1 MYFGLYG
8 MISIDLRIKS
18 YKKLWIG
25 KSNAL
30 HFTFI
35 YDTSPISLNSP
46 LSTNYQLIL
55 FFFTEM
61 QLYLHGILFQKLH
74 NTYINAYMQIKVN
87 K

>member
-1 MYFGLYG
+1 MSFGLYG

-35 YDTSPISLNSP
+35 YDTSRISLNSP

-55 FFFTEM
+55 FFLKKCNSIYMGF
-61 QLYLHGILFQKLH
+61 YLKNYITHILMH
-74 NTYINAYMQIKVN
+74 INAYM
-87 K
+87 

>member
-1 MYFGLYG
+1 

-25 KSNAL
+25 KSNVL

-55 FFFTEM
+55 CFFKRNATLFTWDF
-61 QLYLHGILFQKLH
+61 ISKI
-74 NTYINAYMQIKVN
+74 T
-87 K
+87 